1 MTKATK
7 YYVLACE
14 DCNMKVMW
22 PAFHTTIWPDYHT
35 TIVVCGSARDA
46 AIAHAIDA
54 LREEKSECDGE
65 TVTVFAGEQED
76 GSDARQ
82 FVVTLKVIH
91 EYACEEVQA

>member
-14 DCNMKVMW
+14 DCNMEVM
-22 PAFHTTIWPDYHT
+22 WPDYHT

-54 LREEKSECDGE
+54 LREEKSKCDGE

-91 EYACEEVQA
+91 EYACEEVKAS

>member
-7 YYVLACE
+7 YYVMACE

-22 PAFHTTIWPDYHT
+22 PAFHT

-54 LREEKSECDGE
+54 LREEKSKCDGE

-76 GSDARQ
+76 GSDARR
-82 FVVTLKVIH
+82 FIVTLKVIH
-91 EYACEEVQA
+91 EYACEEVQAS

>member
-7 YYVLACE
+7 YYVMACE

-22 PAFHTTIWPDYHT
+22 PAFHT

-54 LREEKSECDGE
+54 LREEKSKCDGE

-91 EYACEEVQA
+91 EYACEEVKAS

>member
-7 YYVLACE
+7 YYVMACE

-22 PAFHTTIWPDYHT
+22 PAFHT

-54 LREEKSECDGE
+54 LREEKSERDGE
-65 TVTVFAGEQED
+65 TITVFAGEQED

-91 EYACEEVQA
+91 EYACEEVKAS

>member
-7 YYVLACE
+7 YYVMACE

-22 PAFHTTIWPDYHT
+22 PAFHT

-76 GSDARQ
+76 GSDARR

-91 EYACEEVQA
+91 EYACEEVKAS